1 MMSQLFNPKCSS
13 LAKKHLNLGQSNA
26 NTVPDIAGKKNDKKG
41 KASDHGGVQIS
52 DIFGSRKEKSDREP
66 SAAKDYSPASASDL
80 SLLSALKLA
89 DDVRQQQDSQ
99 RSEVNI
105 SGIILL

>member
-1 MMSQLFNPKCSS
+1 MYQECTNLWIQCHIFVDQNCLLGGNEFINFNLISP
-13 LAKKHLNLGQSNA
+13 AKSG
-26 NTVPDIAGKKNDKKG
+26 
-41 KASDHGGVQIS
+41 
-52 DIFGSRKEKSDREP
+52 REP

-105 SGIILL
+105 SGIILF